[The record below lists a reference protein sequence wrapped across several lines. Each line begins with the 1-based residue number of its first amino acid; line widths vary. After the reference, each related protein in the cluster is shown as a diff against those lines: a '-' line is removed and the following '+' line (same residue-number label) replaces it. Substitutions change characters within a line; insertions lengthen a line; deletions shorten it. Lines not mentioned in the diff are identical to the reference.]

1 MNRARFA
8 MLQARALT
16 SRRFRSWSAKVDRVT
31 VRAHESKFRLANK
44 GTAVDAQAEKFSIT
58 QTHYTPAELG
68 KAWGLSDDCI
78 REIFKTEPGVLLV
91 GNRGSKKKRRN
102 LTMRIPESVAI
113 RVHRRM
119 SARPAVTAA

>member
-8 MLQARALT
+8 VLHVRALR
-16 SRRFRSWSAKVDRVT
+16 SRRFLSWSTKPRERV
-31 VRAHESKFRLANK
+31 VIRAHEAWKWNEKQAA
-44 GTAVDAQAEKFSIT
+44 TAAESEKFSVT
-58 QTHYTPAELG
+58 QTHYTPAELS

-91 GNRGSKKKRRN
+91 GNRGSKKKRRY
-102 LTMRIPESVAI
+102 LTMRIPESVAV

>member
-31 VRAHESKFRLANK
+31 VRAHEGKFRLANK

-91 GNRGSKKKRRN
+91 GNRGSKKKRRY